1 MEYFCSKEGTS
12 KISGGSPAPATSLLT
27 PWWRLPSVTSLP
39 TPSNGELEG
48 GAPEGGEGGSGKKR
62 GVEEEGEAPPP
73 AKAARREE
81 VQEGGA
87 GVEEVGRA
95 VRKGRRSLAVQPT
108 QAAVAPPNPRSKRR
122 CVYCMSSGVNN
133 FHILDGFYRS

>member
-1 MEYFCSKEGTS
+1 MPRSVFE
-12 KISGGSPAPATSLLT
+12 APSTRTHL
-27 PWWRLPSVTSLP
+27 VTS
-39 TPSNGELEG
+39 PSNGELAAL
-48 GAPEGGEGGSGKKR
+48 GAPEGGEGGSGRKR

-81 VQEGGA
+81 VEDGGA

-108 QAAVAPPNPRSKRR
+108 QAAVASPNPRSKRR
-122 CVYCMSSGVNN
+122 FLALHLCNVLQT
-133 FHILDGFYRS
+133 II